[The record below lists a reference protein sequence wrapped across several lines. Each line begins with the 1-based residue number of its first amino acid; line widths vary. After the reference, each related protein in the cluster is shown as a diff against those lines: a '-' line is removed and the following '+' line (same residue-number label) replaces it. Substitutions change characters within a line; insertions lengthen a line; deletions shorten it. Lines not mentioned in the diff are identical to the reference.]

1 MFQRILSVTGVLCVV
16 TLLSASPSFA
26 VEKPTSLL
34 KNKDNT
40 KFQAHTNLNLNTLN
54 RTRSNTI

>member
-26 VEKPTSLL
+26 GKPTSLL

-40 KFQAHTNLNLNTLN
+40 KFQAHTNLNL
-54 RTRSNTI
+54 